1 MNITLKAAA
10 AFLAAALAASCVF
23 EKENP
28 TDVQQRYRH
37 ALVQIGVNTDN
48 MTQTRTEGDV
58 VNKGEH
64 DGTTVETVIKSLRV
78 YAYTQASDGTKTL
91 CGYVSAENVTSAST
105 LVMDI
110 MVPFSQ
116 TGTTQNVFF
125 MAVANEAG
133 MTGTSG
139 IIINEIGRNPV
150 DGSLVLP
157 SNFSWG
163 SFAGIVYSVND
174 QTFSN
179 GMPMYCQTTTTVDV
193 NLASTTTPITTVTLD
208 LTRSLSKIEVYA
220 AEAAAATTAEGSTET
235 TSITVTGVSFANVPQ
250 AGNLFNEP
258 AADATL
264 TYNEGYTSATLANG
278 GAVVKKVNK
287 ANTTDVQNSANYT
300 QVSQAYYLAEN
311 NIGAD
316 ATYDFGY
323 QDYTDVEGASKATVV
338 KIAYKIGSG
347 SEMYG
352 YVQMPKIERNTYY
365 KVLARFLANGKAEIK
380 VIAIPWTLNEE
391 EIVFT
396 DIVSMTGIS
405 WTGDGTYN
413 SSTATCTMG
422 AGSGQDATCE
432 FNIATPVDG
441 TWYATI
447 EGKDI
452 QDFTF
457 VKTNAD
463 NTEVTSNTVSGSI
476 GTANDMSFT
485 IRTLKTCDVDNNYRT
500 VNIRLVAVTKYGSR
514 SYNVKVGE
522 NSHFT
527 IEQRFN

>member
-28 TDVQQRYRH
+28 ADVQQRYRH

-58 VNKGEH
+58 VNKGEQ
-64 DGTTVETVIKSLRV
+64 DGTAVETAIKSLRV

-91 CGYVSAENVTSAST
+91 CGYVSANDVTSAST

-116 TGTTQNVFF
+116 TGTTQKVFF

-193 NLASTTTPITTVTLD
+193 NLESTTTPITTVTLD

-220 AEAAAATTAEGSTET
+220 AEDAAEG
-235 TSITVTGVSFANVPQ
+235 TSGTSNAGLQITGVELINVIKEGP
-250 AGNLFNEP
+250 LFP
-258 AADATL
+258 GTA
-264 TYNEGYTSATLANG
+264 SATAITPNPSMALNLAEG
-278 GAVVKKVNK
+278 QTVVPVTASVSATDKTD
-287 ANTTDVQNSANYT
+287 TTKYT
-300 QVSQAYYLAEN
+300 RATNAYYLAEN
-311 NIGAD
+311 AAGTADKFSYGNTYAEAATTDNLKKATALKIGYRVGTSGD
-316 ATYDFGY
+316 QKFGY
-323 QDYTDVEGASKATVV
+323 VV
-338 KIAYKIGSG
+338 
-347 SEMYG
+347 
-352 YVQMPKIERNTYY
+352 MPPIVRNNWY
-365 KVLARFLANGKAEIK
+365 KVLARIKANGKLSL
-380 VIAIPWTLNEE
+380 TLNVVDWQTGEVGDPVNFE
-391 EIVFT
+391 DLLTFDEGYGLKWNGVNIEGNVY
-396 DIVSMTGIS
+396 SMPVAANSTVECKFKIS
-405 WTGDGTYN
+405 
-413 SSTATCTMG
+413 A
-422 AGSGQDATCE
+422 
-432 FNIATPVDG
+432 PVG
-441 TWYATI
+441 GKWYATLSGGDVQNYQI
-447 EGKDI
+447 VGGTGDI
-452 QDFTF
+452 GDS
-457 VKTNAD
+457 
-463 NTEVTSNTVSGSI
+463 ES
-476 GTANDMSFT
+476 SFT
-485 IRTLKTCDVDNNYRT
+485 IKTLNSNLNSGSDRAVQLKIIAVSNSGRSMVVNFNTQGYYT
-500 VNIRLVAVTKYGSR
+500 VKQN
-514 SYNVKVGE
+514 
-522 NSHFT
+522 
-527 IEQRFN
+527 QM